1 MGGLPRTLFDSSGLW
16 SRGSASWASGYFL
29 AARRPLLGVALGTVM
44 AAFGVLVVV
53 VVLGAVV
60 LGEAVFALVTL
71 GVPRV
76 LGVFAAA
83 AAAVAAAAA
92 ALPLGVDGWPALG
105 AVGKQGP
112 G

>member
-53 VVLGAVV
+53 LGAVV

-83 AAAVAAAAA
+83 AAV

-105 AVGKQGP
+105 AAGRQRRE
-112 G
+112 

>member
-1 MGGLPRTLFDSSGLW
+1 MRFLGGLPRTLFDSSGLW

-83 AAAVAAAAA
+83 AAA

-105 AVGKQGP
+105 AAGRQWRE
-112 G
+112 